1 MKVLIV
7 DDEKPARDRLRSL
20 IDELPDFGVCAEAAN
35 GTEALREADHAHPD
49 IVLMDVRM
57 PGMDG
62 IEAAR
67 HLAGLEAPPAVIF
80 TTAFEEHALEAFRA
94 HAAGYLVKPIRKQHL
109 LDALAA
115 ARTPT
120 RAQLAALGEE
130 VEEDQARTH
139 ICARF
144 RGNLELI
151 PVDNIIYF
159 LADQKYVTVRHTD
172 GEVIIEEPLKSLEEE
187 FGERF
192 LRVHRNALVQRRFA
206 GGMEKSPEGR
216 FMIAMKGIDDRLEI
230 SRRHVAEVRRF
241 LKSR

>member
-7 DDEKPARDRLRSL
+7 DDEKLARDRLRSL
-20 IDELPDFGVCAEAAN
+20 IDELDGYTVCAEAAN
-35 GTEALREADHAHPD
+35 GAEALKAADSHNPD

-67 HLAGLEAPPAVIF
+67 HLAGLESPPAVIF
-80 TTAFEEHALEAFRA
+80 TTAFEEHALDAFKA
-94 HAAGYLVKPIRKQHL
+94 HASGYLVKPIRKQHL
-109 LDALAA
+109 VDALAA

-120 RAQLAALGEE
+120 RAQLAALGDEA
-130 VEEDQARTH
+130 EEDPARTH

-151 PVDNIIYF
+151 PIEEIIF
-159 LADQKYVTVRHTD
+159 FQADQKYVTVRHTR
-172 GEVIIEEPLKSLEEE
+172 GEVIIEEPLKALEEE

-192 LRVHRNALVQRRFA
+192 LRVHRNALVQRDFA
-206 GGMEKSPEGR
+206 GGMEKTPEGH
-216 FMIAMKGIDDRLEI
+216 FLISMKGIDDRLEI

-241 LKSR
+241 LKTH